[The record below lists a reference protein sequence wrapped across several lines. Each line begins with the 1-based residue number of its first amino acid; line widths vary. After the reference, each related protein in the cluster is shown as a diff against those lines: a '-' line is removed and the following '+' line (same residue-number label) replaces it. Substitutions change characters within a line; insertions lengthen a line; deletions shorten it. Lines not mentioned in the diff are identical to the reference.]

1 MSATAVASATT
12 SAKKD
17 SVPEI
22 IAASMVGTAI
32 EFYDNYCYSIASAS
46 YFGAIFFPAA
56 TKANPAIG
64 TMLAF
69 LTFAVSFLARPFGS
83 MLFGHFGDKI
93 GRKTTLVVALMTMG
107 ISTFLVGCLPSYD
120 QLGILAIIILCVCRA
135 CQGVGLAG
143 EWSGAALVAT
153 ENAPAHKRA
162 LYGSFPNLG
171 APIGFFCAYGLNL
184 LLDSTLGPDTMQAWG
199 WRIPFLCSAVLV
211 AIGLYVRLRMTET
224 PIFRKAVANDR
235 VVKHPLRSLVPYW
248 KEVLLGTFAMGITY
262 TLFYVLG
269 TWSLSYGVKVMQ
281 PAFTQNEYLAMQMTS
296 VVFFA
301 VFILISCV
309 YSDRIGRKKVLIT
322 TTALT
327 LVFSLFAMNLLHQ
340 QRPHRHGVPMR
351 RLRAH
356 GMPVRTVRRLSAGA
370 LPDQRALLRRGPELQ
385 PRGHPR
391 RRVRPDHRHR
401 PGAEDR
407 LRRVRRLVHG
417 HHGRPRPRR
426 AVPHQG
432 KQGQGLRG
440 LIRRRLSGPADSDHN
455 LPYARLRKRTHRT

>member
-1 MSATAVASATT
+1 MSATAVASTAT
-12 SAKKD
+12 SVKKD

-120 QLGILAIIILCVCRA
+120 QLGVLAIIILCICRA

-199 WRIPFLCSAVLV
+199 WRVPFLCSAVLV

-301 VFILISCV
+301 IFILISCI
-309 YSDRIGRKKVLIT
+309 YSDRIGRKKVLVT

-327 LVFSLFAMNLLHQ
+327 LVFSLFAMHLLQHN
-340 QRPHRHGVPMR
+340 V
-351 RLRAH
+351 
-356 GMPVRTVRRLSAGA
+356 VTVMVFLCVGFALMGCLFGPCGA
-370 LPDQRALLRRGPELQ
+370 YLPELF
-385 PRGHPR
+385 PTN
-391 RRVRPDHRHR
+391 VRYS
-401 PGAEDR
+401 GAG
-407 LRRVRRLVHG
+407 LSYNLAAILGGAFAPSIATALVQKTG
-417 HHGRPRPRR
+417 SVVSVGWYM
-426 AVPHQG
+426 AIMAALALVA
-432 KQGQGLRG
+432 LF
-440 LIRRRLSGPADSDHN
+440 LIKESKDKDYEA
-455 LPYARLRKRTHRT
+455 

>member
-1 MSATAVASATT
+1 
-12 SAKKD
+12 
-17 SVPEI
+17 
-22 IAASMVGTAI
+22 MVRR
-32 EFYDNYCYSIASAS
+32 
-46 YFGAIFFPAA
+46 
-56 TKANPAIG
+56 
-64 TMLAF
+64 
-69 LTFAVSFLARPFGS
+69 RP
-83 MLFGHFGDKI
+83 
-93 GRKTTLVVALMTMG
+93 
-107 ISTFLVGCLPSYD
+107 
-120 QLGILAIIILCVCRA
+120 
-135 CQGVGLAG
+135 
-143 EWSGAALVAT
+143 
-153 ENAPAHKRA
+153 
-162 LYGSFPNLG
+162 FPNLG

-327 LVFSLFAMNLLHQ
+327 LVFSLFAMNLLH
-340 QRPHRHGVPMR
+340 HSV
-351 RLRAH
+351 L
-356 GMPVRTVRRLSAGA
+356 TVMVFLCVGFALMGCLFGPCGA
-370 LPDQRALLRRGPELQ
+370 YLPELF
-385 PRGHPR
+385 PTN
-391 RRVRPDHRHR
+391 VRYS
-401 PGAEDR
+401 GAG
-407 LRRVRRLVHG
+407 LSYNLAAILGGAFAPTIATALVQKTG
-417 HHGRPRPRR
+417 SVVSVGWYM
-426 AVPHQG
+426 AIMAALALVA
-432 KQGQGLRG
+432 LF
-440 LIRRRLSGPADSDHN
+440 LIKESKDKDYEA
-455 LPYARLRKRTHRT
+455 

>member
-1 MSATAVASATT
+1 MSATAVAA
-12 SAKKD
+12 AEPVKKD

-120 QLGILAIIILCVCRA
+120 QFGIFAIIILCICRA

-153 ENAPAHKRA
+153 ENAPANKRA

-184 LLDSTLGPDTMQAWG
+184 LLDSTLGPDKMQAWG

-224 PIFRKAVANDR
+224 PIFRKAVENDR
-235 VVKHPLRSLVPYW
+235 VVKHPLRALVPYW

-301 VFILISCV
+301 IFILISCV

-327 LVFSLFAMNLLHQ
+327 LVFSLFAMNLLQHN
-340 QRPHRHGVPMR
+340 V
-351 RLRAH
+351 
-356 GMPVRTVRRLSAGA
+356 VTVMIFLCVGFALMGGLFGPCGA
-370 LPDQRALLRRGPELQ
+370 YLPELF
-385 PRGHPR
+385 PTN
-391 RRVRPDHRHR
+391 VRYS
-401 PGAEDR
+401 GAG
-407 LRRVRRLVHG
+407 LSYNLAAILGGAFAPSIATALVQATG
-417 HHGRPRPRR
+417 SVVSVGWYM
-426 AVPHQG
+426 AIMAALALVA
-432 KQGQGLRG
+432 LF
-440 LIRRRLSGPADSDHN
+440 LIKESKNKDYEA
-455 LPYARLRKRTHRT
+455 

>member
-1 MSATAVASATT
+1 MSATAVAA
-12 SAKKD
+12 AEPVKKD

-120 QLGILAIIILCVCRA
+120 QFGIFAIIILCICRA

-153 ENAPAHKRA
+153 ENAPANKRA

-184 LLDSTLGPDTMQAWG
+184 LLDSTLGPDKMQAWG

-224 PIFRKAVANDR
+224 PIFRKAVENDR
-235 VVKHPLRSLVPYW
+235 VVKHPLRALVPYW

-269 TWSLSYGVKVMQ
+269 TWSLSYGVKVMK

-301 VFILISCV
+301 IFILISCI

-327 LVFSLFAMNLLHQ
+327 LVFSLFAMNLLQHN
-340 QRPHRHGVPMR
+340 V
-351 RLRAH
+351 L
-356 GMPVRTVRRLSAGA
+356 TVMIFLCVGFALMGGLFGPCGA
-370 LPDQRALLRRGPELQ
+370 YLPELF
-385 PRGHPR
+385 PTN
-391 RRVRPDHRHR
+391 VRYS
-401 PGAEDR
+401 GAG
-407 LRRVRRLVHG
+407 LSYNLAAILGGAFAPSIATALVQATG
-417 HHGRPRPRR
+417 SVVSVGWYM
-426 AVPHQG
+426 AIMAALALVA
-432 KQGQGLRG
+432 LF
-440 LIRRRLSGPADSDHN
+440 LIKESKNKDYEA
-455 LPYARLRKRTHRT
+455 

>member
-1 MSATAVASATT
+1 MSATAVAAAESV
-12 SAKKD
+12 KKD

-153 ENAPAHKRA
+153 ENAPANKRA

-184 LLDSTLGPDTMQAWG
+184 LLDSTLGPDVMQAWG

-269 TWSLSYGVKVMQ
+269 TWSLSYGVKVMN
-281 PAFTQNEYLAMQMTS
+281 PPFTQNEYLAMQMTS

-301 VFILISCV
+301 VFILISCI
-309 YSDRIGRKKVLIT
+309 YSDRLGRKKVLVT

-327 LVFSLFAMNLLHQ
+327 LVFSLFAMHLLQHN
-340 QRPHRHGVPMR
+340 V
-351 RLRAH
+351 
-356 GMPVRTVRRLSAGA
+356 VTVMIFLCVGFALMGGLFGPCGA
-370 LPDQRALLRRGPELQ
+370 YLPELF
-385 PRGHPR
+385 PTN
-391 RRVRPDHRHR
+391 VRYS
-401 PGAEDR
+401 GAG
-407 LRRVRRLVHG
+407 LSYNLAAILGGAFAPSIATALVQATG
-417 HHGRPRPRR
+417 SVVSVGWYM
-426 AVPHQG
+426 AIMAALALVA
-432 KQGQGLRG
+432 LF
-440 LIRRRLSGPADSDHN
+440 LIKESKDKDYEA
-455 LPYARLRKRTHRT
+455 

>member
-1 MSATAVASATT
+1 MSATAVAA
-12 SAKKD
+12 AEPVKKD

-120 QLGILAIIILCVCRA
+120 QFGIFAIIILCICRA

-153 ENAPAHKRA
+153 ENAPANKRA

-184 LLDSTLGPDTMQAWG
+184 LLDSTLGPDKMQAWG

-224 PIFRKAVANDR
+224 PIFRKAVENDR
-235 VVKHPLRSLVPYW
+235 VVKHPLRALVPYW

-269 TWSLSYGVKVMQ
+269 TWSLSYGVKVMK

-301 VFILISCV
+301 IFILISCI

-327 LVFSLFAMNLLHQ
+327 LVFSLFAMNLLQHN
-340 QRPHRHGVPMR
+340 V
-351 RLRAH
+351 A
-356 GMPVRTVRRLSAGA
+356 TVMIFLCVGFALMGGLFGPCGA
-370 LPDQRALLRRGPELQ
+370 YLPELF
-385 PRGHPR
+385 PTN
-391 RRVRPDHRHR
+391 VRYS
-401 PGAEDR
+401 GAG
-407 LRRVRRLVHG
+407 LSYNLAAILGGAFAPSIATALVQATG
-417 HHGRPRPRR
+417 SVVSVGWYM
-426 AVPHQG
+426 AIMAALALVA
-432 KQGQGLRG
+432 LF
-440 LIRRRLSGPADSDHN
+440 LIKESKNKDYEA
-455 LPYARLRKRTHRT
+455 